1 MINPITREIYNACHI
16 LFGPEVEVSTH
27 FLASLH
33 VEKLKTAFKKKAL
46 ETHPDR
52 ARLLNKDAAKLN
64 ERFKEVNEAYD
75 RLGLMLNQGANH
87 IKGSAY
93 TDAQAGKGYSFH
105 SQKTKGFSNHY
116 YQGNIPHWPLLLGR
130 FLYYSGRISWGA
142 LIEAITWQR
151 RQRPNLGQMA
161 LQAGFLSQAGIK
173 RIIQARKVGERFGE
187 CAVRM
192 GLLNA
197 FQLRSL
203 LKQQN
208 RRQSPIGTYFVEK
221 NILTQAELS
230 HVLKQQRSHNLKFTA
245 K

>member
-1 MINPITREIYNACHI
+1 M
-16 LFGPEVEVSTH
+16 
-27 FLASLH
+27 
-33 VEKLKTAFKKKAL
+33 

-75 RLGLMLNQGANH
+75 RLGLLLSPGANH

-93 TDAQAGKGYSFH
+93 TEAKAGKGHSFH

-116 YQGNIPHWPLLLGR
+116 YQGNIPQWPLLLGR
-130 FLYYSGRISWGA
+130 FLYYSGRISWSV

-161 LQAGFLSQAGIK
+161 LQAGFFCQAGIK
-173 RIIQARKVGERFGE
+173 RIIHGRKVGERFGE
-187 CAVRM
+187 CAVRI
-192 GLLNA
+192 GLLNP
-197 FQLRSL
+197 FQLKSL

-208 RRQSPIGTYFVEK
+208 RRQRPIGTYFMEK

-230 HVLKQQRSHNLKFTA
+230 TFLKQQRSHNLKFTS